1 MSVLERCRKYVA
13 KIPPAIQGQG
23 GRGETWKA
31 MLAVAG
37 FPLAIADAWTVASEY
52 NSRCL
57 PPWPDQELRRILEDA
72 QKAKLAGRFAN
83 GARGAF
89 APMTRPKP
97 TTPVAPAELPAP
109 EPLPAGDISAA
120 ETLLRLFGPD
130 DLVRV
135 VRSAMDKDGKWVP
148 ADKGDFIS
156 AANLADLIG
165 NGMLNEHPKAGAWIG
180 VNPQKDATGTA
191 AGVACFRH
199 MLMEGDKHSRE
210 QQLACIRK
218 TGLPVSAVVDSAGK
232 SLHAWVRLDA
242 DSPEE
247 WRRRAE
253 LVRRVAL
260 PLGFDDATMKHPG
273 QMGRLPGAIRDGK
286 PQRVVALDIGASC
299 FAEWEAANPP
309 PEDDDEAWPFNC
321 LGFDETRFWF
331 LPLDTMRPVSMQAG
345 DLTSKSK
352 LLGIH
357 TDGGW
362 WASVFPSE
370 ENKTNGGADYS
381 RAGTVLRE
389 RCVAAGYWD
398 AAKQAD
404 TLRGRGLW
412 LDGGSVVFNSGV
424 AGRLLVDGAAAPAG
438 WRSPTGRTYL
448 SGGTLELADAPLT
461 DDEAQ
466 AFVRLLSVQTG
477 SEAAATICAG
487 WTFNAV
493 SVGTVSM
500 RAHLYLTGE
509 KGAGKSHALKLIE
522 AACGPFIVKAAA
534 GTTEAGLRQ
543 EMGGANDALAFSYDE
558 AEGDTERGRE
568 RLQGI
573 LELLRLGGEGDGQVV
588 RKGTPGGASRA
599 YKLRT
604 AGLFASIHSVLSRDR
619 DRSRF
624 AVVDIKTR
632 TGADEAARNREAAM
646 LAARTT
652 ELPGFAGKMARRAV
666 CLAHV
671 RIANAATIK
680 AALTTKMGDERA
692 RKLWAELLAGAEA
705 MRHSRRLTDD
715 EAAQIAADFDPAPFT
730 GEQDDEAGALLK
742 RLLTSAIDDGDGRR
756 RTVGELVVK
765 VSHGEAES
773 KALVAALA
781 RVGMLWDHGV
791 GMRFAVNSNGLLA
804 LVKDE
809 PWLGD
814 GQRVKRTLTQIHG
827 ASCKSSM
834 RVGIYKGATV
844 VVPEQIVA
852 QHLEGLHTGD
862 PF

>member
-1 MSVLERCRKYVA
+1 VRTLEDCRKYLA
-13 KIPPAIQGQG
+13 RMPAAIQGQG
-23 GRGETWKA
+23 GNDATWNA
-31 MLAVAG
+31 MLAIAG
-37 FPLAIADAWTVASEY
+37 FSLAEADAWTAACEF
-52 NSRCL
+52 NMRCL
-57 PPWPDQELRRILEDA
+57 PPWSEEDLSRKLGGA
-72 QKAKLAGRFAN
+72 HRARLAGRFAN
-83 GARGAF
+83 GNRGTF
-89 APMTRPKP
+89 APMPKPKP
-97 TTPVAPAELPAP
+97 TGPIAPAELPSP
-109 EPLPAGDISAA
+109 EPMPGASISAA
-120 ETLLRLFGPD
+120 ETLLHLFKPGE
-130 DLVRV
+130 LVRL
-135 VRSAMDKDGKWVP
+135 VRGAAEKDGKWHP
-148 ADKGDFIS
+148 AGLGDFMS
-156 AANLADLIG
+156 AAALADLIA
-165 NGMLNEHPKAGAWIG
+165 NGILNENLKAGAWLGI
-180 VNPQKDATGTA
+180 NPQKDATGTA
-191 AGVACFRH
+191 AGVASFRF
-199 MLMEGDKHSRE
+199 MLMEGDKLPRE

-247 WRRRAE
+247 WHRRAE

-260 PLGFDDATMKHPG
+260 PLGFDEATMKQPG
-273 QMGRLPGAIRDGK
+273 QMTRLPGAIRGGK
-286 PQRVVALDIGASC
+286 PQRVVALDMGAAC
-299 FAEWEAANPP
+299 FADWEAANRAPQGA
-309 PEDDDEAWPFNC
+309 DEAWPFKC

-345 DLTSKSK
+345 DLTSKGK

-362 WASVFPSE
+362 WSSVFPD
-370 ENKTNGGADYS
+370 KDAKGADYS

-412 LDGGSVVFNSGV
+412 VDGGSVVFNSGV
-424 AGRLLVDGAAAPAG
+424 AGRLLVDGTDAPAG
-438 WRSPTGRTYL
+438 WRSPTCRTYL

-461 DDEAQ
+461 DDEAM

-509 KGAGKSHALKLIE
+509 KGAGKSHTLKLIE

-588 RKGTPGGASRA
+588 RKGTPGGSSRA

-632 TGADEAARNREAAM
+632 TGADEATRNREAAM

-765 VSHGEAES
+765 VSHGESES
-773 KALVAALA
+773 KAMVAALA

-791 GMRFAVNSNGLLA
+791 GMRFAVNSTGLLA

-814 GQRVKRTLTQIHG
+814 GQRVKRTLTQLHG
-827 ASCKSSM
+827 ALYKPSM
-834 RVGIYKGATV
+834 RVGINKGAAV
-844 VVPEQIVA
+844 VVPSQIVA
-852 QHLEGLHTGD
+852 QHLEGLNMRD
-862 PF
+862 PY

>member
-1 MSVLERCRKYVA
+1 
-13 KIPPAIQGQG
+13 
-23 GRGETWKA
+23 
-31 MLAVAG
+31 
-37 FPLAIADAWTVASEY
+37 
-52 NSRCL
+52 
-57 PPWPDQELRRILEDA
+57 
-72 QKAKLAGRFAN
+72 
-83 GARGAF
+83 
-89 APMTRPKP
+89 
-97 TTPVAPAELPAP
+97 
-109 EPLPAGDISAA
+109 
-120 ETLLRLFGPD
+120 
-130 DLVRV
+130 
-135 VRSAMDKDGKWVP
+135 
-148 ADKGDFIS
+148 
-156 AANLADLIG
+156 
-165 NGMLNEHPKAGAWIG
+165 
-180 VNPQKDATGTA
+180 
-191 AGVACFRH
+191 
-199 MLMEGDKHSRE
+199 
-210 QQLACIRK
+210 
-218 TGLPVSAVVDSAGK
+218 
-232 SLHAWVRLDA
+232 
-242 DSPEE
+242 
-247 WRRRAE
+247 
-253 LVRRVAL
+253 VRRVAL
-260 PLGFDDATMKHPG
+260 PLGFDAATMKQPG
-273 QMGRLPGAIRDGK
+273 QMTRLPGAIRDGK
-286 PQRVVALDIGASC
+286 PQRVVALDMGAAC
-299 FAEWEAANPP
+299 FADWEAANPVP
-309 PEDDDEAWPFNC
+309 KDDDEAWPFIC
-321 LGFDETRFWF
+321 LGFDETRFCF
-331 LPLDTMRPVSMQAG
+331 LPLDTMRPVFMQAG
-345 DLTSKSK
+345 DLTSKGK

-362 WASVFPSE
+362 WASVFPNE
-370 ENKTNGGADYS
+370 DGKGGADYS
-381 RAGTVLRE
+381 QAGTVLRA
-389 RCVAAGYWD
+389 RCVTAGYWD
-398 AAKQAD
+398 AAKQAE

-412 LDGGSVVFNSGV
+412 LDGGSIVFNSGI

-438 WRSPTGRTYL
+438 WRSPTGLRYL
-448 SGGTLELADAPLT
+448 SGGTLELAGAPLT

-487 WTFNAV
+487 WTFNAI

-522 AACGPFIVKAAA
+522 AACGSFIVKAAA

-632 TGADEAARNREAAM
+632 TGADEATRNREAAM

-652 ELPGFAGKMARRAV
+652 ELPGFAGKLARRAV

-671 RIANAATIK
+671 RNANAATLK

-730 GEQDDEAGALLK
+730 GEQDDEGGALLK
-742 RLLTSAIDDGDGRR
+742 RLLTSAIDDGAGRR
-756 RTVGELVVK
+756 RTVGELVGQ
-765 VSHGEAES
+765 VSRGEDES
-773 KALVAALA
+773 KTAGDALA
-781 RVGMLWDHGV
+781 RVGMLWDPGV
-791 GMRFAVNSNGLLA
+791 GMRFAANSAGLLA

-827 ASCKSSM
+827 AICKPSM
-834 RVGIYKGATV
+834 RVGAYKGSAV
-844 VVPEQIVA
+844 VVPAQIVA
-852 QHLEGLHTGD
+852 QHLEGLNLRD

>member
-1 MSVLERCRKYVA
+1 V
-13 KIPPAIQGQG
+13 
-23 GRGETWKA
+23 T
-31 MLAVAG
+31 
-37 FPLAIADAWTVASEY
+37 
-52 NSRCL
+52 
-57 PPWPDQELRRILEDA
+57 
-72 QKAKLAGRFAN
+72 
-83 GARGAF
+83 
-89 APMTRPKP
+89 
-97 TTPVAPAELPAP
+97 
-109 EPLPAGDISAA
+109 
-120 ETLLRLFGPD
+120 
-130 DLVRV
+130 
-135 VRSAMDKDGKWVP
+135 
-148 ADKGDFIS
+148 
-156 AANLADLIG
+156 
-165 NGMLNEHPKAGAWIG
+165 
-180 VNPQKDATGTA
+180 
-191 AGVACFRH
+191 
-199 MLMEGDKHSRE
+199 
-210 QQLACIRK
+210 
-218 TGLPVSAVVDSAGK
+218 
-232 SLHAWVRLDA
+232 
-242 DSPEE
+242 
-247 WRRRAE
+247 
-253 LVRRVAL
+253 
-260 PLGFDDATMKHPG
+260 
-273 QMGRLPGAIRDGK
+273 
-286 PQRVVALDIGASC
+286 
-299 FAEWEAANPP
+299 
-309 PEDDDEAWPFNC
+309 
-321 LGFDETRFWF
+321 
-331 LPLDTMRPVSMQAG
+331 
-345 DLTSKSK
+345 
-352 LLGIH
+352 
-357 TDGGW
+357 
-362 WASVFPSE
+362 
-370 ENKTNGGADYS
+370 
-381 RAGTVLRE
+381 
-389 RCVAAGYWD
+389 AGYWD
-398 AAKQAD
+398 AAKQAE

-412 LDGGSVVFNSGV
+412 LDGGSIVFNSGI

-438 WRSPTGRTYL
+438 WRSPTGLRYL
-448 SGGTLELADAPLT
+448 SGGTLELAGAPLT

-487 WTFNAV
+487 WTFNAI

-522 AACGPFIVKAAA
+522 AACGSFIVKAAA

-632 TGADEAARNREAAM
+632 TGADEATRNREAAM

-652 ELPGFAGKMARRAV
+652 ELPGFAGKLARRAV

-671 RIANAATIK
+671 RNANAATLK

-742 RLLTSAIDDGDGRR
+742 RLLTSAIDDGAGRR
-756 RTVGELVVK
+756 RTVGEMVGQ
-765 VSHGEAES
+765 VSRGEDES
-773 KALVAALA
+773 KTAGDALA
-781 RVGMLWDHGV
+781 RVGMLWDPGV
-791 GMRFAVNSNGLLA
+791 GMRFAANSAGLLA

-827 ASCKSSM
+827 AFCKPSM
-834 RVGIYKGATV
+834 RVGAYKGSAV
-844 VVPEQIVA
+844 VVPAQIVA
-852 QHLEGLHTGD
+852 QHLEGLNLRD

>member
-1 MSVLERCRKYVA
+1 MSEFERCRRYVA
-13 KIPPAIQGQG
+13 KMPPAIQWQG
-23 GRGETWKA
+23 GNEATWNA

-37 FPLAIADAWTVASEY
+37 FALADGDAWAVACEY

-57 PPWPDQELRRILEDA
+57 PPWAEDDLRRKLGDA
-72 QKAKLAGRFAN
+72 HRARLAGRFAN

-89 APMTRPKP
+89 ASTHRPRP
-97 TTPVAPAELPAP
+97 AAPVAPVELPEP
-109 EPLPAGDISAA
+109 EHLPADDISAA
-120 ETLLRLFGPD
+120 ETLLRLFGSD
-130 DLVRV
+130 ELVRL
-135 VRSAMDKDGKWVP
+135 VRKTKDNDGKWVP
-148 ADKGDFIS
+148 ADKGDFMS
-156 AANLADLIG
+156 AADLAELISS
-165 NGMLNEHPKAGAWIG
+165 GMLNENPKAGAWLGI
-180 VNPQKDATGTA
+180 NPQKDATGTA
-191 AGVACFRH
+191 AGVASFRFL
-199 MLMEGDKHSRE
+199 LMEGDKLSRE

-247 WRRRAE
+247 WQRRAE

-260 PLGFDDATMKHPG
+260 PLGFDPATMKQPG
-273 QMGRLPGAIRDGK
+273 QMTRLPGAIRDGK
-286 PQRVVALDIGASC
+286 PQRVVVQEIGASC
-299 FAEWEAANPP
+299 FAEWEAANPLP
-309 PEDDDEAWPFNC
+309 KDDEEAWPFNC

-331 LPLDTMRPVSMQAG
+331 LPLDTMRPVFVQAG
-345 DLTSKSK
+345 DLTSKGK

-362 WASVFPSE
+362 WASVFPNE
-370 ENKTNGGADYS
+370 DGKGGADYS

-389 RCVAAGYWD
+389 RCVVAGYWD
-398 AAKQAD
+398 AAKQTD
-404 TLRGRGLW
+404 LLRGRGLW

-461 DDEAQ
+461 DDEAR

-487 WTFNAV
+487 WTFNAL

-522 AACGPFIVKAAA
+522 AACGPFIFKAAA
-534 GTTEAGLRQ
+534 GTSEAGLRQ
-543 EMGGANDALAFSYDE
+543 EIGAANDALAFSYDE
-558 AEGDTERGRE
+558 AEGDTEKGRE

-588 RKGTPGGASRA
+588 RKGTPGGSARA

-632 TGADEAARNREAAM
+632 TGVDEAARNREAAM

-652 ELPGFAGKMARRAV
+652 DLPGFAGKMARRAV

-671 RIANAATIK
+671 RIANAAKIK
-680 AALTTKMGDERA
+680 AALTTKLGDERA

-705 MRHSRRLTDD
+705 MRHARHLTDD
-715 EAAQIAADFDPAPFT
+715 EAEQIAAGFDPVPFT
-730 GEQDDEAGALLK
+730 GEQEDEAGALLK
-742 RLLTSAIDDGDGRR
+742 RLLTSAIDDGAGRR
-756 RTVGELVVK
+756 RTVGELVGQ
-765 VSHGEAES
+765 VSRGEDDP
-773 KALVAALA
+773 KAAGDALA
-781 RVGMLWDHGV
+781 RVGMLWDPGV
-791 GMRFAVNSNGLLA
+791 GMRFATNAAGLLA
-804 LVKDE
+804 LVKDD

-827 ASCKSSM
+827 AIGKSSM
-834 RVGIYKGATV
+834 RVGAYKGAAV
-844 VVPEQIVA
+844 VVPAQIVA
-852 QHLEGLHTGD
+852 QHLEGLNLRD

>member
-1 MSVLERCRKYVA
+1 VKTLADCRKYLA
-13 KIPPAIQGQG
+13 RMPEAIQGQG
-23 GRGETWKA
+23 GNDVTWDA
-31 MLAVAG
+31 MLAIAG
-37 FPLAIADAWTVASEY
+37 FSLSEADAWTAACEY

-57 PPWPDQELRRILEDA
+57 PPWTEEDLRRKLGDA
-72 QKAKLAGRFAN
+72 HKARLAGRFVN
-83 GARGAF
+83 GARGTF
-89 APMTRPKP
+89 APIPRSKP
-97 TTPVAPAELPAP
+97 AAPVALVELPPP
-109 EPLPAGDISAA
+109 EPLPEAAISAA
-120 ETLLRLFGPD
+120 ETLLRLFSPD
-130 DLVRV
+130 ELLRV
-135 VRSAMDKDGKWVP
+135 VRGAAEKDGKWRP
-148 ADKGDFIS
+148 ADTGDFMS
-156 AANLADLIG
+156 AAVLADLIASG
-165 NGMLNEHPKAGAWIG
+165 NLKENPKAGAWLGI
-180 VNPQKDATGTA
+180 NPRKDTTGTA
-191 AGVACFRH
+191 AGVASFRF
-199 MLMEGDKHSRE
+199 MLMEGDKLPRE

-218 TGLPVSAVVDSAGK
+218 TGLPVTAVVDSAGK
-232 SLHAWVRLDA
+232 SLHAWIRLDA

-247 WRRRAE
+247 WHRRAE

-260 PLGFDDATMKHPG
+260 PLGFDAATMKQPG
-273 QMGRLPGAIRDGK
+273 QMARLPGAIRDGK
-286 PQRVVALDIGASC
+286 PQRVVAVDIGAAC
-299 FAEWEAANPP
+299 FADWEATNQAPK
-309 PEDDDEAWPFNC
+309 DDDEAWPFNC

-331 LPLDTMRPVSMQAG
+331 LPLDTMRPVSIQAG
-345 DLTSKSK
+345 DLTSKGK

-362 WASVFPSE
+362 WASAFPNE
-370 ENKTNGGADYS
+370 DGKGGADYS

-404 TLRGRGLW
+404 VLRGRGLW

-534 GTTEAGLRQ
+534 GTSEAGLRQ
-543 EMGGANDALAFSYDE
+543 EMGAANDALAFSYDE
-558 AEGDTERGRE
+558 AEGDTEKGRE

-588 RKGTPGGASRA
+588 RKGTPGGSARA

-632 TGADEAARNREAAM
+632 TGADEAARNRDAAM

-652 ELPGFAGKMARRAV
+652 DVPGFAGKLARRGV

-671 RIANAATIK
+671 RIANATTIK
-680 AALTTKMGDERA
+680 AALITKLGDERA

-705 MRHSRRLTDD
+705 MRHSRLLTDD
-715 EAAQIAADFDPAPFT
+715 EAARIAADFDPTPFT

-742 RLLTSAIDDGDGRR
+742 RLLTSVVDDGAGRR
-756 RTVGELVVK
+756 RTVGELVGQ
-765 VSHGEAES
+765 VSRGEDETKFACD
-773 KALVAALA
+773 ALA
-781 RVGMLWDHGV
+781 RVGMAWEQGV
-791 GMRFAVNSNGLLA
+791 GMRFGVNSAGLLA

-809 PWLGD
+809 PWQGD
-814 GQRVKRTLTQIHG
+814 GQRVKRTLAQIQG
-827 ASCKSSM
+827 ALCKSSM
-834 RVGIYKGATV
+834 RVGTYTYRGAAV
-844 VVPEQIVA
+844 VVPAQIVA
-852 QHLEGLHTGD
+852 QHLDGLNLRD

>member
-1 MSVLERCRKYVA
+1 MSELERCRRYVA
-13 KIPPAIQGQG
+13 KMPPAIQGQG

-31 MLAVAG
+31 VLAVAG
-37 FPLAIADAWTVASEY
+37 FQLANADAWAVACEY
-52 NSRCL
+52 NARCL
-57 PPWPDQELRRILEDA
+57 PPWPDQELRRMLEDA
-72 QKAKLAGRFAN
+72 HKAKLAGRFAN
-83 GARGAF
+83 GARGTF
-89 APMTRPKP
+89 APMPRPKP
-97 TTPVAPAELPAP
+97 TAPAAPVELPAP
-109 EPLPAGDISAA
+109 EPLPDGDISAA
-120 ETLLRLFGPD
+120 ETLLRLFKPD
-130 DLVRV
+130 ELVRV
-135 VRSAMDKDGKWVP
+135 VRASMEKDGKWVP

-156 AANLADLIG
+156 AAHLADLIG
-165 NGMLNEHPKAGAWIG
+165 KGILNENPKAGAWLGI
-180 VNPQKDATGTA
+180 NPQKDATGTA
-191 AGVACFRH
+191 AGVASFRFL
-199 MLMEGDKHSRE
+199 LMEGDKSPRE

-218 TGLPVSAVVDSAGK
+218 TGLPVAAVVDSAGK

-247 WRRRAE
+247 WHRRAE

-260 PLGFDDATMKHPG
+260 PLGFDAATMKSPG
-273 QMGRLPGAIRDGK
+273 QMTRLPGAIRDGK
-286 PQRVVALDIGASC
+286 PQRVVALDMGASC
-299 FAEWEAANPP
+299 FEVWEAAMPAP
-309 PEDDDEAWPFNC
+309 KDDDEAWPFNC
-321 LGFDETRFWF
+321 LGYDETRFWF
-331 LPLDTMRPVSMQAG
+331 LPLDTMRPVFMQAG
-345 DLTSKSK
+345 DLTSKGK

-362 WASVFPSE
+362 WASVFPNE
-370 ENKTNGGADYS
+370 DGKGGADYS

-466 AFVRLLSVQTG
+466 AFIRLLSVQTG

-632 TGADEAARNREAAM
+632 AGADEAARNREAAM

-680 AALTTKMGDERA
+680 AALTTMLGDERA

-742 RLLTSAIDDGDGRR
+742 RLLTTAIDDGAGRR
-756 RTVGELVVK
+756 RTVGELVGQ
-765 VSHGEAES
+765 VSRGEDES
-773 KALVAALA
+773 KTAGDALA
-781 RVGMLWDHGV
+781 RVGVLWDPGV
-791 GMRFAVNSNGLLA
+791 GMRFAANSAGLLA

-814 GQRVKRTLTQIHG
+814 GQRVKRTLTQIPG
-827 ASCKSSM
+827 AICKPSM
-834 RVGIYKGATV
+834 RVGSYKGAAV
-844 VVPEQIVA
+844 VVPALIVA
-852 QHLEGLHTGD
+852 QHLEGLNLRD

>member
-1 MSVLERCRKYVA
+1 
-13 KIPPAIQGQG
+13 
-23 GRGETWKA
+23 
-31 MLAVAG
+31 
-37 FPLAIADAWTVASEY
+37 
-52 NSRCL
+52 
-57 PPWPDQELRRILEDA
+57 
-72 QKAKLAGRFAN
+72 
-83 GARGAF
+83 
-89 APMTRPKP
+89 
-97 TTPVAPAELPAP
+97 
-109 EPLPAGDISAA
+109 LPAGDISAA

-130 DLVRV
+130 ELVRV
-135 VRSAMDKDGKWVP
+135 VRGTVEKDGKWVP

-156 AANLADLIG
+156 AAHLADLIG
-165 NGMLNEHPKAGAWIG
+165 KGILNENPKAGAWLGI
-180 VNPQKDATGTA
+180 NPQKDATGTA
-191 AGVACFRH
+191 AGVASFRFL
-199 MLMEGDKHSRE
+199 LMEGDKLPRE

-247 WRRRAE
+247 WHRRAE

-260 PLGFDDATMKHPG
+260 PLGFDAATMKQPG
-273 QMGRLPGAIRDGK
+273 QMARMPGAIRDGK
-286 PQRVVALDIGASC
+286 PQRVVALDMGAAC
-299 FAEWEAANPP
+299 FADWEAANPAP
-309 PEDDDEAWPFNC
+309 KDDDEAWPFIC

-331 LPLDTMRPVSMQAG
+331 LPLDTMRPVFMQAG
-345 DLTSKSK
+345 DLTSKGK

-362 WASVFPSE
+362 WASVFPNE
-370 ENKTNGGADYS
+370 DGKGGADYS
-381 RAGTVLRE
+381 QAGTVLRA
-389 RCVAAGYWD
+389 RCVTAGYWD
-398 AAKQAD
+398 AAKQAE

-412 LDGGSVVFNSGV
+412 LDGGSIVFNSGI

-438 WRSPTGRTYL
+438 WRSPTGLRYL
-448 SGGTLELADAPLT
+448 SGGTLELAGAPLT

-509 KGAGKSHALKLIE
+509 KGAGKSHTLKLIE

-632 TGADEAARNREAAM
+632 TGADEATRNREAAM

-652 ELPGFAGKMARRAV
+652 ELPGFAGKLARRAV

-671 RIANAATIK
+671 RNANAATLK

-730 GEQDDEAGALLK
+730 GEQDDEGGALLK
-742 RLLTSAIDDGDGRR
+742 RLLTSAIDDGASRR
-756 RTVGELVVK
+756 RTVGELVGQ
-765 VSHGEAES
+765 VSRGEDES
-773 KALVAALA
+773 KTAGDALA
-781 RVGMLWDHGV
+781 RVGMLWDPGV
-791 GMRFAVNSNGLLA
+791 GMRFAANSAGLLA

-827 ASCKSSM
+827 AFGKPSM
-834 RVGIYKGATV
+834 RVGAYKGAAV
-844 VVPEQIVA
+844 VVPAQIIA
-852 QHLEGLHTGD
+852 QHLDGLNLRD

>member
-1 MSVLERCRKYVA
+1 
-13 KIPPAIQGQG
+13 
-23 GRGETWKA
+23 
-31 MLAVAG
+31 
-37 FPLAIADAWTVASEY
+37 
-52 NSRCL
+52 
-57 PPWPDQELRRILEDA
+57 
-72 QKAKLAGRFAN
+72 
-83 GARGAF
+83 
-89 APMTRPKP
+89 
-97 TTPVAPAELPAP
+97 
-109 EPLPAGDISAA
+109 
-120 ETLLRLFGPD
+120 
-130 DLVRV
+130 
-135 VRSAMDKDGKWVP
+135 
-148 ADKGDFIS
+148 
-156 AANLADLIG
+156 
-165 NGMLNEHPKAGAWIG
+165 
-180 VNPQKDATGTA
+180 
-191 AGVACFRH
+191 
-199 MLMEGDKHSRE
+199 
-210 QQLACIRK
+210 
-218 TGLPVSAVVDSAGK
+218 
-232 SLHAWVRLDA
+232 
-242 DSPEE
+242 
-247 WRRRAE
+247 
-253 LVRRVAL
+253 
-260 PLGFDDATMKHPG
+260 
-273 QMGRLPGAIRDGK
+273 
-286 PQRVVALDIGASC
+286 
-299 FAEWEAANPP
+299 
-309 PEDDDEAWPFNC
+309 
-321 LGFDETRFWF
+321 
-331 LPLDTMRPVSMQAG
+331 MRPVSMQAG
-345 DLTSKSK
+345 DLTSKGK

-362 WASVFPSE
+362 WASVFPTKDD
-370 ENKTNGGADYS
+370 NGADYS

-412 LDGGSVVFNSGV
+412 LDGVSVVFNSEV

-461 DDEAQ
+461 DDEAL
-466 AFVRLLSVQTG
+466 AFFRLLSVQTG

-487 WTFNAV
+487 WTFNAL

-509 KGAGKSHALKLIE
+509 KGAGKSHTLKLIE

-652 ELPGFAGKMARRAV
+652 DLPGFAGKLARRAV

-671 RIANAATIK
+671 RIANAAALK
-680 AALTTKMGDERA
+680 AALTTKLGDERA

-730 GEQDDEAGALLK
+730 GEQDDEGGTLLK
-742 RLLTSAIDDGDGRR
+742 RLLTSAIDDGAGRR
-756 RTVGELVVK
+756 RTVGELVGQ
-765 VSHGEAES
+765 VSRGEDES
-773 KALVAALA
+773 KTAGDALA
-781 RVGMLWDHGV
+781 RVGMLWDSGV
-791 GMRFAVNSNGLLA
+791 GMRFAANSAGLLA

-827 ASCKSSM
+827 AFGKPSM
-834 RVGIYKGATV
+834 RVGAYKGAAV
-844 VVPEQIVA
+844 VVPAQIIA
-852 QHLEGLHTGD
+852 QHLDGLNLRD

>member
-1 MSVLERCRKYVA
+1 MRTLDDCRKYLA
-13 KIPPAIQGQG
+13 RMPAAIQGQA
-23 GRGETWKA
+23 GRGDTWKA

-37 FPLAIADAWTVASEY
+37 FSLPAADAWSAAWEY

-57 PPWPDQELRRILEDA
+57 PPWPEKDLRRMLDDA
-72 QKAKLAGRFAN
+72 HRSQLAGRFDD
-83 GARGAF
+83 GARPHF
-89 APMTRPKP
+89 AHRSAPKP
-97 TTPVAPAELPAP
+97 PVPLPLAELPAP
-109 EPLPAGDISAA
+109 EPMPDAAISAA
-120 ETLLRLFGPD
+120 ETLLRLFKPD
-130 DLVRV
+130 ELVRV
-135 VRSAMDKDGKWVP
+135 VRGTAEKDGKWVP

-156 AANLADLIG
+156 AAHLADLIG
-165 NGMLNEHPKAGAWIG
+165 KGILNENPKAGAWLGI
-180 VNPQKDATGTA
+180 NPQKDATGTA
-191 AGVACFRH
+191 AGVASFRFL
-199 MLMEGDKHSRE
+199 LMEGDNLPRE

-232 SLHAWVRLDA
+232 SLHAWIRLDA
-242 DSPEE
+242 DGPEE
-247 WRRRAE
+247 WHRRAE

-260 PLGFDDATMKHPG
+260 PLGFDAATMKQPG
-273 QMGRLPGAIRDGK
+273 QMARMPGAIRDGK
-286 PQRVVALDIGASC
+286 PQRVVALDMGAAC
-299 FAEWEAANPP
+299 FADWEAANPAP
-309 PEDDDEAWPFNC
+309 KDDDEAWPFNC

-345 DLTSKSK
+345 DLTSKGK

-362 WASVFPSE
+362 WASAFPNE
-370 ENKTNGGADYS
+370 DGKGGADYS
-381 RAGTVLRE
+381 RAGTVLRG

-461 DDEAQ
+461 DDEAL

-588 RKGTPGGASRA
+588 RKGTPGGAVRA
-599 YKLRT
+599 YKLQT

-632 TGADEAARNREAAM
+632 TGADETARNREAAM

-652 ELPGFAGKMARRAV
+652 ELPGFAGKLARRAV

-671 RIANAATIK
+671 RIANAATLK

-742 RLLTSAIDDGDGRR
+742 RLLTSAIDDGAGRR
-756 RTVGELVVK
+756 RTVGELVGQ
-765 VSHGEAES
+765 VSRGEDES
-773 KALVAALA
+773 KTAGDALA
-781 RVGMLWDHGV
+781 RVGMLWDPGV
-791 GMRFAVNSNGLLA
+791 GMRFAANSAGLLA

-827 ASCKSSM
+827 AFCKPSM
-834 RVGIYKGATV
+834 RVGAYKGAAV
-844 VVPEQIVA
+844 VVPAQIVA
-852 QHLEGLHTGD
+852 QHLEGLNTRD

>member
-1 MSVLERCRKYVA
+1 MSELERCRKYVA
-13 KIPPAIQGQG
+13 KMPPAIQGQG
-23 GRGETWKA
+23 GNDATWNA

-37 FPLAIADAWTVASEY
+37 FALADEDAWAVACEY

-57 PPWPDQELRRILEDA
+57 PPWTEEDLHRKLGA
-72 QKAKLAGRFAN
+72 AHRARLAGRFAN

-89 APMTRPKP
+89 APMPRPKP
-97 TTPVAPAELPAP
+97 AESVAPVELPAP

-135 VRSAMDKDGKWVP
+135 VRAAMDKDGKWVP
-148 ADKGDFIS
+148 ANKGDFMS
-156 AANLADLIG
+156 AAALADLIA
-165 NGMLNEHPKAGAWIG
+165 NGMLNENQKAGAWLGI
-180 VNPQKDATGTA
+180 NPQKDATGTA
-191 AGVACFRH
+191 AGVASFRFL
-199 MLMEGDKHSRE
+199 LMEGDKLPRE

-247 WRRRAE
+247 WHRRAE

-260 PLGFDDATMKHPG
+260 PLGFDAATMKQPG
-273 QMGRLPGAIRDGK
+273 QMARLPGAIRDGK
-286 PQRVVALDIGASC
+286 PQRVVALDMGAAC
-299 FAEWEAANPP
+299 FADWEAANPVP
-309 PEDDDEAWPFNC
+309 KDDDEAWPFIC

-331 LPLDTMRPVSMQAG
+331 LPLDTMRPVFMQAG
-345 DLTSKSK
+345 DLTSKGK

-362 WASVFPSE
+362 WASVFPNE
-370 ENKTNGGADYS
+370 DGKGGADYS
-381 RAGTVLRE
+381 QAGTVLRA
-389 RCVAAGYWD
+389 RCVTAGYWD
-398 AAKQAD
+398 AAKQAE

-412 LDGGSVVFNSGV
+412 LDGGSIVFNSGI

-438 WRSPTGRTYL
+438 WRSPTGLRYL
-448 SGGTLELADAPLT
+448 SGGTLELAGAPLT

-477 SEAAATICAG
+477 SEAAARICAG
-487 WTFNAV
+487 WTFNAI

-522 AACGPFIVKAAA
+522 AACGSFIVKAAA

-632 TGADEAARNREAAM
+632 TGADEATRNREAAM

-652 ELPGFAGKMARRAV
+652 ELPGFAGKLARRAV

-671 RIANAATIK
+671 RNANAATLK

-715 EAAQIAADFDPAPFT
+715 EAAQIAADFDPTPFT
-730 GEQDDEAGALLK
+730 GEQDDEGGTLLK
-742 RLLTSAIDDGDGRR
+742 RLLTSAIDDGAGRR
-756 RTVGELVVK
+756 RTVGELVGQ
-765 VSHGEAES
+765 VSRGEDES
-773 KALVAALA
+773 KTAGDALA
-781 RVGMLWDHGV
+781 RVGMLWDPGV
-791 GMRFAVNSNGLLA
+791 GMRFAANSAGLLA

-827 ASCKSSM
+827 AICKPSM
-834 RVGIYKGATV
+834 RVGAYKGAAV
-844 VVPEQIVA
+844 VVPAQIIA
-852 QHLEGLHTGD
+852 QHLEGLNLRD

>member
-1 MSVLERCRKYVA
+1 M
-13 KIPPAIQGQG
+13 P
-23 GRGETWKA
+23 
-31 MLAVAG
+31 
-37 FPLAIADAWTVASEY
+37 DAS
-52 NSRCL
+52 
-57 PPWPDQELRRILEDA
+57 
-72 QKAKLAGRFAN
+72 
-83 GARGAF
+83 
-89 APMTRPKP
+89 
-97 TTPVAPAELPAP
+97 
-109 EPLPAGDISAA
+109 ISAA
-120 ETLLRLFGPD
+120 ETLLRLFNPD
-130 DLVRV
+130 ELVRV
-135 VRSAMDKDGKWVP
+135 VRGAAEKDGKWQP
-148 ADKGDFIS
+148 AGLGDFMS
-156 AANLADLIG
+156 AAALADLIA
-165 NGMLNEHPKAGAWIG
+165 NGILNENQKAGAWLGI
-180 VNPQKDATGTA
+180 NPQKDATGTA
-191 AGVACFRH
+191 AGVASFRFI
-199 MLMEGDKHSRE
+199 LMEGDKLPRE

-247 WRRRAE
+247 WHRRAE

-260 PLGFDDATMKHPG
+260 PLGFDAATMKQPG
-273 QMGRLPGAIRDGK
+273 QMARLPGAIRDGK
-286 PQRVVALDIGASC
+286 PQRVVALDMGAAC
-299 FAEWEAANPP
+299 FADWEAANPAP
-309 PEDDDEAWPFNC
+309 KDDDEAWPFNC

-345 DLTSKSK
+345 DLTSKGK

-362 WASVFPSE
+362 WASVFP
-370 ENKTNGGADYS
+370 NKDGNGADYS

-412 LDGGSVVFNSGV
+412 LDGGNVVFNSGV
-424 AGRLLVDGAAAPAG
+424 ARRLLVDGAAAPAG

-461 DDEAQ
+461 DDEALS
-466 AFVRLLSVQTG
+466 FFRLLSVQTG

-487 WTFNAV
+487 WTFNAL

-509 KGAGKSHALKLIE
+509 KGAGKSHTLKLIE
-522 AACGPFIVKAAA
+522 AACGPFVVKAAA

-558 AEGDTERGRE
+558 AEGDTERGRD

-632 TGADEAARNREAAM
+632 TGADEAARNSEAAM

-652 ELPGFAGKMARRAV
+652 ELPGFAGKLARRAV

-671 RIANAATIK
+671 RIANAMALK
-680 AALTTKMGDERA
+680 AALTTKLGDERA

-715 EAAQIAADFDPAPFT
+715 EAAQIAADFDPVPFT
-730 GEQDDEAGALLK
+730 GEQDDEGGTLLK
-742 RLLTSAIDDGDGRR
+742 RLLTSAIDDGTGRR
-756 RTVGELVVK
+756 RTVGELVGQ
-765 VSHGEAES
+765 VSRGEDQS
-773 KALVAALA
+773 KTAGDALA
-781 RVGMLWDHGV
+781 RVGMLWDPGV
-791 GMRFAVNSNGLLA
+791 GMRFAANSAGLLA
-804 LVKDE
+804 LVKDD

-827 ASCKSSM
+827 AVCKPSM
-834 RVGIYKGATV
+834 RVGAYKGAAV
-844 VVPEQIVA
+844 VVSDQIVA
-852 QHLEGLHTGD
+852 QHLVGLD
-862 PF
+862 LRNPF

>member
-1 MSVLERCRKYVA
+1 V
-13 KIPPAIQGQG
+13 
-23 GRGETWKA
+23 
-31 MLAVAG
+31 
-37 FPLAIADAWTVASEY
+37 
-52 NSRCL
+52 
-57 PPWPDQELRRILEDA
+57 
-72 QKAKLAGRFAN
+72 
-83 GARGAF
+83 
-89 APMTRPKP
+89 
-97 TTPVAPAELPAP
+97 
-109 EPLPAGDISAA
+109 DISAA

-130 DLVRV
+130 ELVRV
-135 VRSAMDKDGKWVP
+135 VRGTVEKDGKWVP

-156 AANLADLIG
+156 AAHLADLIG
-165 NGMLNEHPKAGAWIG
+165 KGILNENPKAGAWLGI
-180 VNPQKDATGTA
+180 NPQKDATGTA
-191 AGVACFRH
+191 AGVASFRFL
-199 MLMEGDKHSRE
+199 LMEGDNLPRE
-210 QQLACIRK
+210 QQLACMRK

-242 DSPEE
+242 DSPDE
-247 WRRRAE
+247 WHRRAE

-260 PLGFDDATMKHPG
+260 PLGFDAATMKQPG
-273 QMGRLPGAIRDGK
+273 QMTRLPGAIRDGK
-286 PQRVVALDIGASC
+286 PQRVVALDMGAAC
-299 FAEWEAANPP
+299 FADWEAANPAP
-309 PEDDDEAWPFNC
+309 KDDDEAWPFIC

-331 LPLDTMRPVSMQAG
+331 LPLDTMRPVFMQAG
-345 DLTSKSK
+345 DLTSKGK

-362 WASVFPSE
+362 WASVFPNE
-370 ENKTNGGADYS
+370 DGKGGADYS
-381 RAGTVLRE
+381 QAGTVLRA
-389 RCVAAGYWD
+389 RCVTAGYWD
-398 AAKQAD
+398 AAKQAE

-412 LDGGSVVFNSGV
+412 LDGGSIVFNSGI

-438 WRSPTGRTYL
+438 WRSPTGLRYL
-448 SGGTLELADAPLT
+448 SGGTLELAGAPLT

-487 WTFNAV
+487 WTFNAI

-522 AACGPFIVKAAA
+522 AACGSFIVKAAA

-632 TGADEAARNREAAM
+632 TGADEATRNREAAM

-652 ELPGFAGKMARRAV
+652 ELPGFAGKLARRAV

-671 RIANAATIK
+671 RNANAATLK

-730 GEQDDEAGALLK
+730 GEQDDEGGTLLK
-742 RLLTSAIDDGDGRR
+742 RLLTSAIDDGAGRR
-756 RTVGELVVK
+756 RTVGELVGQ
-765 VSHGEAES
+765 VSRGEDES
-773 KALVAALA
+773 KTLGDALA
-781 RVGMLWDHGV
+781 RVGMLWDPGV
-791 GMRFAVNSNGLLA
+791 GMRFAANSAGLLA

-814 GQRVKRTLTQIHG
+814 GQRVKRTLAQIHG
-827 ASCKSSM
+827 AFGKSSM
-834 RVGIYKGATV
+834 RVGAYKGAAV
-844 VVPEQIVA
+844 VVPAQIIA
-852 QHLEGLHTGD
+852 QHLEGLNLRD